1 MKVNLQ
7 DVVDTLDMTS
17 TEDRY
22 WYDVDTDRF
31 VDSHERNE
39 NHDLI
44 ALPDHYEIN
53 DYGIMEDFIEQV
65 KDDEAREWLGN
76 AIRGRGAFRMFRAT
90 CERFDLTADWYRYKE
105 QAYRWKAID
114 WCLENGLEYYDE
126 KPLAPAEDE
135 DEAEEDEEP
144 VMVRT
149 TEQNIRIVEINRKNL
164 VGTVLLAAAYL
175 KEMKLTDDADL
186 ELARDL
192 LEEALERGD
201 TVLSAVQSGQPVG
214 FVTAAIGVDCL
225 ISHLYVKKDFRRH
238 GIGSL
243 LLQRAA
249 ELAEESKA
257 QVFADIGPDNRVARQ
272 FLNKNGYGRIEH
284 IRLTKG
290 EADGTDTVE

>member
-7 DVVDTLDMTS
+7 DVMDALDMT
-17 TEDRY
+17 TGETGY
-22 WYDVDTDRF
+22 WYDADTDRF
-31 VDSHERNE
+31 VSSGERNE
-39 NHDLI
+39 GHDLI

-126 KPLAPAEDE
+126 KPADMME
-135 DEAEEDEEP
+135 DEAEEEEEP

-149 TEQNIRIVEINRKNL
+149 TEQNIRVVEINRKNL
-164 VGTVLLAAAYL
+164 VGTVLLAAEYL
-175 KEMKLTDDADL
+175 KEMRITDEADL

-192 LEEALERGD
+192 LEDALEKGG
-201 TVLSAVQSGQPVG
+201 TILSAVQSGQPVG
-214 FVTAAIGVDCL
+214 FIMAAPGRDFLV
-225 ISHLYVKKDFRRH
+225 SHLYVKKDFRRH

-243 LLQRAA
+243 LLQRVG
-249 ELAEESKA
+249 ELAEEEGA
-257 QVFADIGPDNRVARQ
+257 RVLADIGPDNRIARQ

-284 IRLTKG
+284 IRLAKG
-290 EADGTDTVE
+290 EADGTDTMA